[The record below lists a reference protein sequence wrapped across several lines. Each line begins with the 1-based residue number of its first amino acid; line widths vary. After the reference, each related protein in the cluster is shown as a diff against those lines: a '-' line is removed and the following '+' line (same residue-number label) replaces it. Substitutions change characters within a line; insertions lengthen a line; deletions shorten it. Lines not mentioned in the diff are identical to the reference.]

1 MCILVVLTFGKCGCV
16 ESPFQNPYQPCQSF
30 REARALEED
39 GVDMRDQRIYS
50 FDVACYESTREV
62 SIGLQGTCTWCWDNK
77 ISYVKDYIQ
86 DRRGMQPL
94 LVHRQLEETAWERV
108 AQTFTEFRSLAL
120 SYARVRLIQK
130 GFPPDRETAYPE
142 WEERSAEDVKKE
154 NEKVDSAQQ
163 ALNAAWEAAISQSHI
178 DRIDFCEAIEKHFQE
193 QRRPLEM
200 AVQQIADISGIDFI
214 VSKVC
219 SMTNAKLES

>member
-1 MCILVVLTFGKCGCV
+1 MCILVIITFGKCGCV
-16 ESPFQNPYQPCQSF
+16 ESPFQNPYQPCDSF

-50 FDVACYESTREV
+50 FDVVCYESTREV
-62 SIGLQGTCTWCWDNK
+62 SIGLQGICTWCWDNK
-77 ISYVKDYIQ
+77 INCVKDYIH
-86 DRRGMQPL
+86 DGRGIQPL
-94 LVHRQLEETAWERV
+94 LVDRQLEEIAWERV

-120 SYARVRLIQK
+120 SYARLRLIQE
-130 GFPPDRETAYPE
+130 GFSLEGETAYPE
-142 WEERSAEDVKKE
+142 WEARSARDVKKE
-154 NEKVDSAQQ
+154 KEKVDSAQQ
-163 ALNAAWEAAISQSHI
+163 ALSAAWKAAISQSHI

-193 QRRPLEM
+193 QRRPLEV

-214 VSKVC
+214 LSKVC